1 MVVDTQL
8 MSLFTA
14 GSLIIIGLFATL
26 FLDNLIKKVIALA
39 CIGDGANLVLISMGY
54 KAGGIVY
61 IFLPGMS
68 MSEFSQNAAYPLPF
82 ALVLTSIV
90 IGASTMA
97 VMLGLIIVL
106 NKKYGSI
113 SASKILVE

>member
-1 MVVDTQL
+1 L
-8 MSLFTA
+8 
-14 GSLIIIGLFATL
+14 
-26 FLDNLIKKVIALA
+26 
-39 CIGDGANLVLISMGY
+39 GY

-61 IFLPGMS
+61 IYLPGMAKAW
-68 MSEFSQNAAYPLPF
+68 FSQNASYPLPY

-97 VMLGLIIVL
+97 VMLGIIIVL

-113 SASKILVE
+113 SASKILGE